1 MRWMV
6 ASASRPNKPKSDS
19 ASLGVIPD
27 YDVFKRLRVVEDFLK
42 EDELLEVCLSPGCR
56 SSALGTIS
64 KLRTHISNTLHHHFD
79 LD

>member
-1 MRWMV
+1 MV
-6 ASASRPNKPKSDS
+6 ASSSRPKPKLAAS
-19 ASLGVIPD
+19 ASASVNFIPE
-27 YDVFKRLRVVEDFLK
+27 YDVFKRLKVVEDFLK

-56 SSALGTIS
+56 SSALGAIS